1 MRTYKRK
8 STRGTYSR
16 GTLEAAAA
24 SVVFG
29 GLSIRKSATEYGVN
43 YKTLR
48 RYITKY
54 KNNQF
59 SLQGVPIGYVINSQV
74 LTKDMVQN
82 VADYVKK
89 AAQIYHG
96 ITITDLRR
104 LAYRMAKTTLLK
116 RVLTQMMNAILS
128 LSSVRFRAGTL
139 ALAFIQTLVH
149 KYSQKSKE

>member
-16 GTLEAAAA
+16 ETLEAAAA

-59 SLQGVPIGYVINSQV
+59 SLQGVPIGYVINPIPSQA
-74 LTKDMVQN
+74 LGY
-82 VADYVKK
+82 AEYIRGE
-89 AAQIYHG
+89 QIHP
-96 ITITDLRR
+96 R
-104 LAYRMAKTTLLK
+104 
-116 RVLTQMMNAILS
+116 
-128 LSSVRFRAGTL
+128 TL
-139 ALAFIQTLVH
+139 AVNVSFHSASNSILLSF
-149 KYSQKSKE
+149 E

>member
-16 GTLEAAAA
+16 ETLEAAAA

-59 SLQGVPIGYVINSQV
+59 SLQGVSIGYVINSQV
-74 LTKDMVQN
+74 LTKDMERN
-82 VADYVKK
+82 LADYVKK

-104 LAYRMAKTTLLK
+104 LAYRMAKANNLDNIPETWCK
-116 RVLTQMMNAILS
+116 EES
-128 LSSVRFRAGTL
+128 AGPNWT
-139 ALAFIQTLVH
+139 
-149 KYSQKSKE
+149 KG